1 MSNPISNNPAG
12 RLPAAYT
19 HGDRGETNDV
29 MDIHAAILREK
40 PEPKEGFEPLN
51 LWMVVMIAGLLF
63 FAGSYLTRYSGG
75 FKPDHFDESHINDP
89 SEIPNLVAAAPDPNQ
104 AFKAL
109 GGKVFRENCAI
120 CHNDAGE
127 GKPGIAPP
135 LAASDWVSTNG
146 IARVTRLILEGGS
159 GPITVSGVEFNVA
172 SAAMV
177 GFRATLTDEQ
187 IAAVITFLRSSWGN
201 SGDPVKTSEVAAI
214 RAATA
219 DRAGKGWTSQEL
231 MAIPVSGAATAAPAA
246 PAAELTP
253 DVLKEKLKALPP
265 DTLKALLE
273 ELGKK

>member
-1 MSNPISNNPAG
+1 MSNPISNNPSG

-19 HGDRGETNDV
+19 HGDRGESNDV
-29 MDIHAAILREK
+29 MDIHAAVLREQ

-51 LWMVVMIAGLLF
+51 LWMVVFIAGLLF

-75 FKPDHFDESHINDP
+75 FRANHFDETHINDA

-135 LAASDWVSTNG
+135 VAASDWVSTNG
-146 IARVTRLILEGGS
+146 IARITRLILEGGS

-187 IAAVITFLRSSWGN
+187 IAAVITFLRSTWGN
-201 SGDPVKTSEVAAI
+201 SGDAVKPSEVAAI

-219 DRAGKGWTSQEL
+219 DRAGKGWTIQEL
-231 MAIPVSGAATAAPAA
+231 MEIPVSGAAPAA